1 MNTHADPHLIAKL
14 DAAWG
19 DEHAWTAHGLHWL
32 HLDELRART
41 NHQVSGDTSV
51 DALGWLRRHAAQ
63 AGERPFKR
71 ALVLACG
78 DGWLA
83 RDARGRGL
91 ADSVIAIDLSPRVLD
106 LARKLSA
113 GIDGIAYVQADMNDL
128 PVGRDEAFL
137 PGSFDAVLAWSGV
150 HHCGRLDRLYAAVNA
165 LLRPGGWFFVD
176 EYVGPD
182 RFQFSAAHMQQV
194 RALAHLLPERL
205 LTTRSGIVRREFRVP
220 TVEEVVAV
228 DPSEAVAS
236 AQILPLLD
244 AHFDVMARRPYG
256 GSLLHVL
263 LANIAQNFQTPQDA
277 RWLQALIAAEDD
289 LHRQGRLEQHFCS
302 VIARR
307 PHAAS
312 PRSSPGG

>member
-1 MNTHADPHLIAKL
+1 MTANADPHLIAKL

-41 NHQVSGDTSV
+41 NRQVSGDASA
-51 DALGWLRRHAAQ
+51 DALDWLRRHAAQ
-63 AGERPFKR
+63 VGELPFKR

-91 ADSVIAIDLSPRVLD
+91 ADSVIAIDLSPKVLD

-113 GIDGIAYVQADMNDL
+113 GVDGIAYLQADMNDL
-128 PVGRDEAFL
+128 PVGSDAFL
-137 PGSFDAVLAWSGV
+137 PGSFDAVLAWSSV
-150 HHCGRLDRLYAAVNA
+150 HHCSSLDRLYAAVHA

-182 RFQFSAAHMQQV
+182 RFQFSQAHTEQV
-194 RALAHLLPERL
+194 RALARMLPERL
-205 LTTRSGIVRREFRVP
+205 LTTRSGMVRREFRGP

-244 AHFDVMARRPYG
+244 AHFDVIAKRPYG

-263 LANIAQNFQTPQDA
+263 LASIAQNFQTPRDA
-277 RWLQALIAAEDD
+277 RWLRALIAAEDD
-289 LHRQGRLEQHFCS
+289 LHRQGLLEQHFCS